1 MGEAGKG
8 GRARYPP
15 AVFLQRLRE
24 CCNASLSFLFVG
36 NRIHEHADTSHPI
49 RGLTFR
55 HERPSG

>member
-49 RGLTFR
+49 G
-55 HERPSG
+55 G